1 MDPHETQNRDK
12 ADVRHQETE
21 PYPRRS
27 HDKRSEETS
36 LDETIRQDKNLR
48 EKLQKDWD
56 EEVDDTFPA
65 SDSVAKF

>member
-12 ADVRHQETE
+12 ADAGHQETE
-21 PYPRRS
+21 PSPRSS

-65 SDSVAKF
+65 SDSVAKY